1 MSDVDSRWLELRTA
15 FRGELEERLTTLNT
29 LLVQLEAQ
37 RGDDQQ
43 HAETLRT
50 LYREAHSLKGAA
62 RAVELPRVER
72 LEHALES
79 LLDCAAG
86 AGRRLSSGWYAAGF
100 RALDA
105 LAAPDE
111 RQSADWS
118 DVIAELERQ
127 AADPAEEVAVPMQ
140 RDESANVAARTAA
153 PESVR
158 VAVDKLDALLA
169 QAGELAVT
177 HIRIEQR
184 QRELRQHLSALLRL
198 VGRTDERALGAL

>member
-1 MSDVDSRWLELRTA
+1 MPDDDRRWLELRTA
-15 FRGELEERLTTLNT
+15 FQVELEERLTTLNT

-43 HAETLRT
+43 HADTLRT

-72 LEHALES
+72 LAHAFES
-79 LLDCAAG
+79 LLDSAAG
-86 AGRRLSSGWYAAGF
+86 AGRRLSSGWYAAAF

-127 AADPAEEVAVPMQ
+127 AANPAEEVAVPMQ
-140 RDESANVAARTAA
+140 RDESANVAARTA
-153 PESVR
+153 
-158 VAVDKLDALLA
+158 
-169 QAGELAVT
+169 
-177 HIRIEQR
+177 
-184 QRELRQHLSALLRL
+184 
-198 VGRTDERALGAL
+198 